1 MPTLI
6 ILLPAQPRIAASPG
20 DGPAVPDEYDYLV
33 TADEQRVSEQ
43 GRAMAD
49 ELPHATQAVVVLRAG
64 DVAFQRIDIPKAP
77 AARLRA
83 ALAAVMEDA
92 LLEDEFDVHLA
103 VAPGAKPGTTD
114 WVAVTNRRWLRA
126 QLEALEAANVQVD
139 TAVSAWWPDEGVA
152 GHIFRREG
160 GEEAELMLAWR
171 DEHGAISVPLASDV
185 AHALVTALP
194 EDTPVRWTAS
204 PEAADVASQFVGSP
218 VAAVT
223 DAEQALRASRSGWN
237 LRQFDLAS
245 QRRGVRQLRE
255 MATRFIYDPRWRV
268 TRMGIAALVAAQL
281 VGLNVR
287 AFQEHHAVEQK
298 REALVQKF
306 KDTFPTVKSVY
317 DPAAQAQKEVDVLRG
332 AAGRPGNGDLETL
345 LQAAESAWPT
355 NHSPI
360 DSLHYEPGKLV
371 LPATTWTPAEIA
383 SFTRQ
388 LRSVNVEAQSNGGK
402 IQLSHVAGS
411 TLATQGNTK
420 P

>member
-49 ELPHATQAVVVLRAG
+49 ELPHAAQAVVVLRPG
-64 DVAFQRIDIPKAP
+64 DVAFQRVDIPKAP

-139 TAVSAWWPDEGVA
+139 TAVPAWWPDEGAA
-152 GHIFRREG
+152 GHIFRRAG

-171 DEHGAISVPLASDV
+171 DEHGAICVPLASEV
-185 AHALVTALP
+185 ARALVTALA

-204 PEAADVASQFVGSP
+204 PEAAAVASQYVGSP

-223 DAEQALRASRSGWN
+223 DAEQALRATRSGWN

-255 MATRFIYDPRWRV
+255 IATRFFYDPRWRV
-268 TRMGIAALVAAQL
+268 TRVAVLALVAVQL
-281 VGLNVR
+281 LGLNVR
-287 AFQEHHAVEQK
+287 AIQEHRAVEQK
-298 REALVQKF
+298 QEALVQKF

-317 DPAAQAQKEVDVLRG
+317 DPPAQAQKELDALRA

-345 LQAAESAWPT
+345 LLAAESAWPPA
-355 NHSPI
+355 HSPVE
-360 DSLHYEPGKLV
+360 SLHYETGKLV
-371 LPATTWTPAEIA
+371 LPAASWTPTEITA
-383 SFTRQ
+383 FTRQ
-388 LRSVNVEAQSNGGK
+388 LHSVNVETQSAGGK
-402 IQLSHVAGS
+402 IQLSHIAGS
-411 TLATQGNTK
+411 ALAAKGNSR
-420 P
+420 